1 MVADLARGGHDDFI
15 DLRVDEGL
23 VHDRDGERRVVE
35 VEVGVDYLAELL
47 LRRQVGELVGVDHV
61 EELLRAQFDKRL
73 DDRFLVAE
81 VVVDVAG
88 AHPELLRDV
97 AQGRLVE
104 ALLLEAALGGVEY
117 LVAA

>member
-1 MVADLARGGHDDFI
+1 
-15 DLRVDEGL
+15 
-23 VHDRDGERRVVE
+23 
-35 VEVGVDYLAELL
+35 
-47 LRRQVGELVGVDHV
+47 
-61 EELLRAQFDKRL
+61 
-73 DDRFLVAE
+73 
-81 VVVDVAG
+81 VAG

>member
-1 MVADLARGGHDDFI
+1 MP
-15 DLRVDEGL
+15 
-23 VHDRDGERRVVE
+23 
-35 VEVGVDYLAELL
+35 
-47 LRRQVGELVGVDHV
+47 
-61 EELLRAQFDKRL
+61 QFDERL